1 MKVLYKTAS
10 LLLLACLLLTLSACG
25 SSNTPSDA
33 ESPDPAPE
41 ETQEETQ
48 KETLETLCGEDYVT
62 YIVDTITMQME
73 NRMEKTPEVVFFP
86 IEEDAPLTDYV
97 TIDTSTPFTLD
108 EEDGSI
114 TLTFD
119 AGMVTDAE
127 NGAQSFRIPLP

>member
-1 MKVLYKTAS
+1 MKVLHRTAS

-25 SSNTPSDA
+25 SSDTPSDV
-33 ESPDPAPE
+33 ESPDSAPE
-41 ETQEETQ
+41 ETPE
-48 KETLETLCGEDYVT
+48 ETLETLCGEDYVT

>member
-1 MKVLYKTAS
+1 MKVLYKTAP

-41 ETQEETQ
+41 ETQE
-48 KETLETLCGEDYVT
+48 ETLETLCGEDYVT

-97 TIDTSTPFTLD
+97 TIDASTPFTLD

>member
-41 ETQEETQ
+41 ETQE
-48 KETLETLCGEDYVT
+48 ETLETLCGEDYVT

-97 TIDTSTPFTLD
+97 TIDASTPFTLD

-127 NGAQSFRIPLP
+127 NGAQSLRIPLP

>member
-1 MKVLYKTAS
+1 MKVLHRTAS

-25 SSNTPSDA
+25 SSDTPSDV
-33 ESPDPAPE
+33 ESPDSAPE
-41 ETQEETQ
+41 ETPE
-48 KETLETLCGEDYVT
+48 ETLETLCGEDYVT

-97 TIDTSTPFTLD
+97 TIDASTPFTLD

>member
-1 MKVLYKTAS
+1 MKVLHRTAS

-25 SSNTPSDA
+25 SSDTPSDV
-33 ESPDPAPE
+33 ESPDSAPE
-41 ETQEETQ
+41 ETQE
-48 KETLETLCGEDYVT
+48 ETLETLCGEDYVT

-97 TIDTSTPFTLD
+97 TIDASTPFTLD

-127 NGAQSFRIPLP
+127 NGAQSFRIPLL

>member
-1 MKVLYKTAS
+1 MKVLHRTAS

-25 SSNTPSDA
+25 SSDTPSDA
-33 ESPDPAPE
+33 ESPDSAPE
-41 ETQEETQ
+41 ETQE
-48 KETLETLCGEDYVT
+48 ETLETLCGEDYVT

-97 TIDTSTPFTLD
+97 TIDASTPFTLD

-119 AGMVTDAE
+119 AGIVTDAE

>member
-1 MKVLYKTAS
+1 MKVLHRTAS

-25 SSNTPSDA
+25 SSDTPSDV
-33 ESPDPAPE
+33 ESPDSAPE
-41 ETQEETQ
+41 ETQE
-48 KETLETLCGEDYVT
+48 ETLETLCGEDYVT

-97 TIDTSTPFTLD
+97 TIDASTPFTPD

-114 TLTFD
+114 TLIFD
-119 AGMVTDAE
+119 AGMVTDVE

>member
-1 MKVLYKTAS
+1 MKVLHRTAS

-25 SSNTPSDA
+25 SSDTPSDV
-33 ESPDPAPE
+33 ESPDSAPE
-41 ETQEETQ
+41 ETPE
-48 KETLETLCGEDYVT
+48 ETLETLCGEDYVA

-97 TIDTSTPFTLD
+97 TIDASTPFTLD

>member
-41 ETQEETQ
+41 ETQEET
-48 KETLETLCGEDYVT
+48 LETLCGEDYVT

-73 NRMEKTPEVVFFP
+73 NRMEKTPEAVSYTHL
-86 IEEDAPLTDYV
+86 ISALWLTSMQARPPRPSESC
-97 TIDTSTPFTLD
+97 STP
-108 EEDGSI
+108 
-114 TLTFD
+114 
-119 AGMVTDAE
+119 A
-127 NGAQSFRIPLP
+127 

>member
-41 ETQEETQ
+41 ETQEET
-48 KETLETLCGEDYVT
+48 LETLCGEDYVT

-73 NRMEKTPEVVFFP
+73 NRMEKTPEVVFLP

-97 TIDTSTPFTLD
+97 TIDASTPFTLD

>member
-1 MKVLYKTAS
+1 MKVLHRTAS
-10 LLLLACLLLTLSACG
+10 LLFLACLLLTLSACG
-25 SSNTPSDA
+25 SSDTPSDV
-33 ESPDPAPE
+33 ESPDSAPE
-41 ETQEETQ
+41 ETQE
-48 KETLETLCGEDYVT
+48 ETLETLCGEDYVT

-97 TIDTSTPFTLD
+97 TIDASTPFTLD

>member
-1 MKVLYKTAS
+1 MKVLHRTAS

-25 SSNTPSDA
+25 SSDTPSDV
-33 ESPDPAPE
+33 ESPDSAPE
-41 ETQEETQ
+41 ETQE
-48 KETLETLCGEDYVT
+48 ETLETLCGEDYVT

-97 TIDTSTPFTLD
+97 TINASTPFTLD

>member
-1 MKVLYKTAS
+1 MKVLHRTAS

-25 SSNTPSDA
+25 SSDTPSDV
-33 ESPDPAPE
+33 ESPDSAPE
-41 ETQEETQ
+41 ETQE
-48 KETLETLCGEDYVT
+48 ETLETLCGEDYVT

-97 TIDTSTPFTLD
+97 TIDASTPFTLD

-119 AGMVTDAE
+119 AGLVTDAE

>member
-1 MKVLYKTAS
+1 MKALHKTAS

-41 ETQEETQ
+41 ETQEET
-48 KETLETLCGEDYVT
+48 LETLCGEDYVT

-86 IEEDAPLTDYV
+86 IEDDAPLTDYV
-97 TIDTSTPFTLD
+97 TIDASTPFTLD

>member
-1 MKVLYKTAS
+1 MKVLYKTVS

-41 ETQEETQ
+41 ETQE
-48 KETLETLCGEDYVT
+48 ETLETLCGEDYVT

-97 TIDTSTPFTLD
+97 TIDASTPFTLD

>member
-1 MKVLYKTAS
+1 MKVLHRTAS
-10 LLLLACLLLTLSACG
+10 LLLLACLLLTLSAFG
-25 SSNTPSDA
+25 SSDTPSDV
-33 ESPDPAPE
+33 ESPDSAPE
-41 ETQEETQ
+41 ETQE
-48 KETLETLCGEDYVT
+48 ETLETLCGEDYVT

-97 TIDTSTPFTLD
+97 TIDASTPFTLD

>member
-1 MKVLYKTAS
+1 MKVLHRTAS

-25 SSNTPSDA
+25 SSDTPSDV
-33 ESPDPAPE
+33 ESPDSAPE
-41 ETQEETQ
+41 ETQE
-48 KETLETLCGEDYVT
+48 ETLETLCGEDYVT

-97 TIDTSTPFTLD
+97 TIDASTPFTLD

-119 AGMVTDAE
+119 AGMVTNAE

>member
-10 LLLLACLLLTLSACG
+10 LLLLTCLLLTLSACG

-41 ETQEETQ
+41 ETQE
-48 KETLETLCGEDYVT
+48 ETLETLCGEDYVT

-97 TIDTSTPFTLD
+97 IIDASTPFTLD

>member
-41 ETQEETQ
+41 ETQEET
-48 KETLETLCGEDYVT
+48 LETLCGEDYVA

-97 TIDTSTPFTLD
+97 TIDASTPFTLD

>member
-1 MKVLYKTAS
+1 MKVLHRTAS
-10 LLLLACLLLTLSACG
+10 LLLLACLLLTLSARG
-25 SSNTPSDA
+25 SSDTPSDA
-33 ESPDPAPE
+33 ESPDSAPE
-41 ETQEETQ
+41 ETQE
-48 KETLETLCGEDYVT
+48 ETLETLCGEDYVT

-97 TIDTSTPFTLD
+97 TIDASTPFTLD
-108 EEDGSI
+108 EKDGSI

>member
-1 MKVLYKTAS
+1 MKVLHRTAS

-25 SSNTPSDA
+25 SSDTSSDV
-33 ESPDPAPE
+33 ESPDSAPE
-41 ETQEETQ
+41 ETQE
-48 KETLETLCGEDYVT
+48 ETLETLCGEDYVT

-97 TIDTSTPFTLD
+97 TIDASTPFTLD

>member
-1 MKVLYKTAS
+1 MKVLHRTAS

-25 SSNTPSDA
+25 SSDTPSDV
-33 ESPDPAPE
+33 ESPDSAPE
-41 ETQEETQ
+41 ETQE
-48 KETLETLCGEDYVT
+48 ETLETLCGEDYVT

-97 TIDTSTPFTLD
+97 TIDASTPFTLD

-114 TLTFD
+114 TLIFD

>member
-1 MKVLYKTAS
+1 MKVLHRTAS

-25 SSNTPSDA
+25 SSDTPSDV
-33 ESPDPAPE
+33 ESPDSAPE
-41 ETQEETQ
+41 ETQE
-48 KETLETLCGEDYVT
+48 ETLETLCGEDYVT

>member
-33 ESPDPAPE
+33 ESPDPATE
-41 ETQEETQ
+41 ETQE
-48 KETLETLCGEDYVT
+48 ETLETLCGEDYVA

-97 TIDTSTPFTLD
+97 TIDASTPFTLD

-119 AGMVTDAE
+119 AGMVTDEE

>member
-10 LLLLACLLLTLSACG
+10 LLLLTCLLLTLSACG

-41 ETQEETQ
+41 ETQE
-48 KETLETLCGEDYVT
+48 ETLETLCGEDYVT

-97 TIDTSTPFTLD
+97 TIDASTPFTLD

>member
-1 MKVLYKTAS
+1 MKVLHRTAS

-25 SSNTPSDA
+25 SSDTPSDV
-33 ESPDPAPE
+33 ESPDSAPE
-41 ETQEETQ
+41 ETQE
-48 KETLETLCGEDYVT
+48 ETLETLCGEDYVT

-86 IEEDAPLTDYV
+86 IEEDAPLTDSV
-97 TIDTSTPFTLD
+97 TIDASTPFTLD

>member
-41 ETQEETQ
+41 ETQE
-48 KETLETLCGEDYVT
+48 ETLETLCGEDYVT

-97 TIDTSTPFTLD
+97 TAHRLLWMRKT
-108 EEDGSI
+108 
-114 TLTFD
+114 
-119 AGMVTDAE
+119 
-127 NGAQSFRIPLP
+127 GALL

>member
-1 MKVLYKTAS
+1 MKVLHRTAS

-41 ETQEETQ
+41 ETQE
-48 KETLETLCGEDYVT
+48 ETLETLCGEDYVT

-97 TIDTSTPFTLD
+97 TIDASTPFTLD

>member
-1 MKVLYKTAS
+1 MKVLHRTAS

-25 SSNTPSDA
+25 SSDTPSDV
-33 ESPDPAPE
+33 ESPDSAPE
-41 ETQEETQ
+41 ETQE
-48 KETLETLCGEDYVT
+48 ETLETLCGEDYVT

-97 TIDTSTPFTLD
+97 TIDASTPFTLD

-119 AGMVTDAE
+119 AGIVTDAE

>member
-1 MKVLYKTAS
+1 MKALHRTAS

-25 SSNTPSDA
+25 SSDTPSDV
-33 ESPDPAPE
+33 ESPDSAPE
-41 ETQEETQ
+41 ETPE
-48 KETLETLCGEDYVT
+48 ETLETLCGEDYVT

-97 TIDTSTPFTLD
+97 TIDASTPFTLD

>member
-41 ETQEETQ
+41 ETQEET
-48 KETLETLCGEDYVT
+48 LETLCGEDYVT

-73 NRMEKTPEVVFFP
+73 NRMEKTPAVVFFP

-97 TIDTSTPFTLD
+97 TIDASTPFTLD

>member
-41 ETQEETQ
+41 ETQEET
-48 KETLETLCGEDYVT
+48 LETLCGEDYVA

-73 NRMEKTPEVVFFP
+73 NRMEKTPEAVFFP

-97 TIDTSTPFTLD
+97 TIDASTPFTLD

-119 AGMVTDAE
+119 AGMVTDEE

>member
-41 ETQEETQ
+41 ETQE
-48 KETLETLCGEDYVT
+48 ETLETLCGEDYVT

-97 TIDTSTPFTLD
+97 TIDASTPFTLD

-127 NGAQSFRIPLP
+127 NGTQSFRIPLP